1 VAIAFIF
8 FLTYNQT
15 KKLKEYGLSNRKA
28 SGIFKA
34 VVLSVTVL
42 LFTYVMNLEGGI
54 PFPVLILLLMA
65 ILGTFITNSTVFGR
79 YLYAIGGNREAA
91 RLSGIDTKSN
101 IVKVYVLLGALTGIA
116 AVIFAARQASA
127 SPDAGTLKE
136 LEAIA
141 ACVIGGASLVGGR
154 GSVFGACLGALIM
167 SSLDNGMS
175 LLNIRDY
182 VQEIIKG
189 IILVLAVG
197 IDMAG
202 RKVER

>member
-1 VAIAFIF
+1 
-8 FLTYNQT
+8 LSYN
-15 KKLKEYGLSNRKA
+15 KAKRLKEYGFANRKFWD
-28 SGIFKA
+28 IFKA
-34 VVLSVTVL
+34 IGLSVVVLI
-42 LFTYVMNLEGGI
+42 FTYLMNLEGGI
-54 PFPVLILLLMA
+54 PFPVMIFLLMA
-65 ILGTFITNSTVFGR
+65 VLGSFITNSTVFGR
-79 YLYAIGGNREAA
+79 HLYAIGGNREAA
-91 RLSGIDTKSN
+91 RLSGIDTKGN
-101 IVKVYVLLGALTGIA
+101 IVKAYILLGALTGIA

-154 GSVFGACLGALIM
+154 GTVFGACLGALIM

-182 VQEIIKG
+182 LQEIVKG

-202 RKVER
+202 RKQER